1 MALLTQAPKGTQDLF
16 PPQSG
21 RWQVVEDVMR
31 SEAAIHGFGEVR
43 TPVFEHTELFLRSVG
58 DTTDVVE
65 KQIKEMLTRYRAE
78 IRKASDEAKKSGQD
92 MANGL
97 KTADTQ
103 IKALLTTTQKLNA
116 DGSITETRK
125 GYDELGRSITE
136 VYKAGQLLNRSVSSE
151 SALSSDIRRAND
163 LYKEQLA
170 SIKKIYD
177 LKTKR
182 LTVNDGTAMAVD
194 IDKQIADVQQ

>member
-1 MALLTQAPKGTQDLF
+1 M
-16 PPQSG
+16 S
-21 RWQVVEDVMR
+21 
-31 SEAAIHGFGEVR
+31 
-43 TPVFEHTELFLRSVG
+43 
-58 DTTDVVE
+58 DVVE

-103 IKALLTTTQKLNA
+103 IKALLTSTQKLNA

-151 SALSSDIRRAND
+151 SALSSDIKRAND

-170 SIKKIYD
+170 SIKKIYE

-182 LTVNDGTAMAVD
+182 LTVNDGIAMAAD

>member
-1 MALLTQAPKGTQDLF
+1 
-16 PPQSG
+16 
-21 RWQVVEDVMR
+21 V
-31 SEAAIHGFGEVR
+31 
-43 TPVFEHTELFLRSVG
+43 
-58 DTTDVVE
+58 
-65 KQIKEMLTRYRAE
+65 
-78 IRKASDEAKKSGQD
+78 RKASEEAGKSGQD
-92 MANGL
+92 MANSMRS
-97 KTADTQ
+97 AESQ
-103 IKALLTTTQKLNA
+103 IKSLLSTTQKLNS
-116 DGSITETRK
+116 DGSLTETRK

-151 SALSSDIRRAND
+151 SALSSDIKRAND

-182 LTVNDGTAMAVD
+182 LTVNDGTAMAAD

>member
-1 MALLTQAPKGTQDLF
+1 M
-16 PPQSG
+16 S
-21 RWQVVEDVMR
+21 
-31 SEAAIHGFGEVR
+31 
-43 TPVFEHTELFLRSVG
+43 
-58 DTTDVVE
+58 DVVE

-97 KTADTQ
+97 KTVDTQ

-116 DGSITETRK
+116 DGSITE
-125 GYDELGRSITE
+125 
-136 VYKAGQLLNRSVSSE
+136 VYKAGQLLNRTVSSE
-151 SALSSDIRRAND
+151 SALASDIKRAND

-182 LTVNDGTAMAVD
+182 LTVNDGTAMAAD